1 MHRLATV
8 HALDNQR
15 RHDTAYLNKR
25 LFYES
30 KVRRLKICCGN
41 LLEVSLDGFV
51 DTLLFKEFN
60 MSGSFVDIMYIVIKQ
75 KVADLKDKSTRLY
88 VSVCAVTGG
97 L

>member
-1 MHRLATV
+1 
-8 HALDNQR
+8 
-15 RHDTAYLNKR
+15 
-25 LFYES
+25 
-30 KVRRLKICCGN
+30 
-41 LLEVSLDGFV
+41 LDGFV